1 MFDYFSPQM
10 APRYARLEL
19 QERAKYAET
28 GHLYLIIN
36 SKNYGS
42 VPFKVFVKTLKLS
55 YHQSV

>member
-1 MFDYFSPQM
+1 M